1 MLNIHQCSLL
11 SASTTT
17 EPQLFDLRITRFI
30 ENPDSGP
37 CMCALSSNVE
47 LNPEHRLQRL
57 RKSVDEYD
65 SLFPTAA
72 SPDHSTITKA
82 PSVKDFEGEKT
93 KEAMTARHST
103 PSQDKVELQRAA
115 EKFKARIAVLSADDE
130 QPLGED
136 DFATLHFEAILPYL
150 KVALKQRV
158 GPGISIGVFETID
171 CRVIQIMTHQ
181 ELPHMGQLEMAEM
194 VAELLPEASRH
205 STTLSF
211 TQGRLIR
218 SAREMNGI
226 ELCKPRN
233 AYKYNA
239 LEMGDSIG
247 SDRSDGVSTSGPR
260 ILLGKRV
267 YRVNCWH
274 MWEDF
279 DGHNDS
285 IDGDVQPDVYHPSY
299 PNVTECNH
307 IGSLAVAEGP
317 QRTGKV
323 VLRSG
328 FDRTTTR
335 ISSHPD
341 FMGWGHGSWS
351 IVSDW
356 TLSTEENQLPKPNIV
371 RMTGVPQVGTDNLIT
386 SAGLIRP
393 GSYVYSLGRSSG
405 LQIGS
410 VRRFPTFMDGEMNGT
425 GKDTHEWTVEQALT
439 ELGKEAWR
447 CGGLGIPGDSGAAV
461 IDLQTHA
468 LVGQVWATAIDDTGD
483 RVTYISNWSDIA
495 DHIKEKNR
503 GGLTL
508 VLPKQDD
515 HWYKE
520 TSRPVCDGC
529 ADELKEHLD
538 SIEPILR
545 LVDQRPTG
553 KPCSN
558 DSSLTLSGQD
568 TPLSESLTQDDSGES
583 EVGKDSKISQRPLH
597 QALDKKTQLKAKVA
611 MSAGPAHINIPN
623 IGQTLH
629 RSSMRETERAS
640 IVLPAAEQAVVA

>member
-1 MLNIHQCSLL
+1 
-11 SASTTT
+11 
-17 EPQLFDLRITRFI
+17 
-30 ENPDSGP
+30 
-37 CMCALSSNVE
+37 
-47 LNPEHRLQRL
+47 
-57 RKSVDEYD
+57 
-65 SLFPTAA
+65 
-72 SPDHSTITKA
+72 
-82 PSVKDFEGEKT
+82 
-93 KEAMTARHST
+93 
-103 PSQDKVELQRAA
+103 
-115 EKFKARIAVLSADDE
+115 
-130 QPLGED
+130 
-136 DFATLHFEAILPYL
+136 
-150 KVALKQRV
+150 
-158 GPGISIGVFETID
+158 
-171 CRVIQIMTHQ
+171 
-181 ELPHMGQLEMAEM
+181 
-194 VAELLPEASRH
+194 
-205 STTLSF
+205 
-211 TQGRLIR
+211 
-218 SAREMNGI
+218 
-226 ELCKPRN
+226 
-233 AYKYNA
+233 
-239 LEMGDSIG
+239 
-247 SDRSDGVSTSGPR
+247 
-260 ILLGKRV
+260 
-267 YRVNCWH
+267 
-274 MWEDF
+274 
-279 DGHNDS
+279 
-285 IDGDVQPDVYHPSY
+285 
-299 PNVTECNH
+299 
-307 IGSLAVAEGP
+307 
-317 QRTGKV
+317 
-323 VLRSG
+323 
-328 FDRTTTR
+328 
-335 ISSHPD
+335 
-341 FMGWGHGSWS
+341 
-351 IVSDW
+351 
-356 TLSTEENQLPKPNIV
+356 
-371 RMTGVPQVGTDNLIT
+371 
-386 SAGLIRP
+386 
-393 GSYVYSLGRSSG
+393 
-405 LQIGS
+405 
-410 VRRFPTFMDGEMNGT
+410 MDGEMNGT